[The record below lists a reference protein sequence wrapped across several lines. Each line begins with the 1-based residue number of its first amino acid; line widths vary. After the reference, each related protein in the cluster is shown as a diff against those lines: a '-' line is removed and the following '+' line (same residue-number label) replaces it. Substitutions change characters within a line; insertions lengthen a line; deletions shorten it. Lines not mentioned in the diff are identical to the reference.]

1 MATSIN
7 PQGKSCAATLIAID
21 KDGNVTF
28 NDDGGCNG
36 EGGTSSDGG
45 DSAGGDSSSGGA
57 EGGTQAGG
65 ASGR

>member
-45 DSAGGDSSSGGA
+45 ASSSGGA
-57 EGGTQAGG
+57 EGGTQAGA

>member
-1 MATSIN
+1 MATSVN

-36 EGGTSSDGG
+36 EGGTSTAASSDV
-45 DSAGGDSSSGGA
+45 
-57 EGGTQAGG
+57 EGGTEAG
-65 ASGR
+65 AAGR